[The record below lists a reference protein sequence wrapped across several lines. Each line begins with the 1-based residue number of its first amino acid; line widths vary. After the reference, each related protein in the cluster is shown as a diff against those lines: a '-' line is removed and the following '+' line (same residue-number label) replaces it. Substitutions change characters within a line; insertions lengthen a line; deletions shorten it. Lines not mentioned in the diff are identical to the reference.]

1 MNRPLGC
8 QNADALAAVN
18 EWLREYREVYPTSR
32 LPELIIA
39 FKIATTRTRRAAFV
53 EATSSRRACS
63 CRPALMGGLEL
74 IVVDR

>member
-1 MNRPLGC
+1 VNRPLGC

-39 FKIATTRTRRAAFV
+39 FKIATTRTRRAAFCRGD
-53 EATSSRRACS
+53 ELPAGLLLQTSIDGWPR
-63 CRPALMGGLEL
+63 
-74 IVVDR
+74 VDRR